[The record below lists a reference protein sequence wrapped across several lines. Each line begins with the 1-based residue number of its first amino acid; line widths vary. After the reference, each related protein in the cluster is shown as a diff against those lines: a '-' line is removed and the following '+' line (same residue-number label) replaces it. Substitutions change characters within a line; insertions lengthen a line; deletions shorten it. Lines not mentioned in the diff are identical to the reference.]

1 VENVK
6 QLIAMVIKK
15 NKKSDFSISRDRRS
29 PDTLKRIKV
38 KPNARKSEIL
48 EETENEIKIAIAAP
62 AQDGKANTELIRFL
76 KKERNWKCKI
86 VSGLR
91 CKNKLIQIQE

>member
-1 VENVK
+1 MVTVK
-6 QLIAMVIKK
+6 KVQ
-15 NKKSDFSISRDRRS
+15 
-29 PDTLKRIKV
+29 V

-76 KKERNWKCKI
+76 KKEKGWKATI
-86 VSGLR
+86 VKGKTS
-91 CKNKLIQIQE
+91 KTKLVKVLDTAKD